1 MNRQWTSRAP
11 GVTVRSMSSDLS
23 SDLFSDLFSLADRTC
38 LVTGGSKGLGRH
50 MAEAFLAAGAHRVYI
65 TARNADAV
73 QATADALTA
82 AHDGE
87 CIALPGDLSTMADV
101 EQLVA
106 TITEREEHL
115 DVLVNN
121 AGRGWLA
128 PLGDFPERGWDKVM
142 DLNVKAPF
150 FLTQALIPHLTAR
163 ATPEHTSSVIN
174 IGSIA
179 GITANPSNT
188 YSYDV
193 SKAGIHMM
201 TRNLAFTLSQRHV
214 RVNAIAPGR
223 FHSDMT
229 EYAKADPAAYEA
241 ELRMI
246 PMHRWGDAD
255 DIKGVALLLATRA
268 GAFITGQ
275 IIPVD
280 GGTTLVG

>member
-1 MNRQWTSRAP
+1 MTISE
-11 GVTVRSMSSDLS
+11 
-23 SDLFSDLFSLADRTC
+23 LFSMDGRTC

-50 MAEAFLAAGAHRVYI
+50 MAEVFLEAGAERVYI
-65 TARNADAV
+65 TARDAEAV
-73 QATADALTA
+73 AATADELGGSAG
-82 AHDGE
+82 GE
-87 CIALPGDLSTMADV
+87 CVPLPGDLSTMNDV
-101 EQLVA
+101 LALAA
-106 TITEREEHL
+106 TMNEREDHL

-142 DLNVKAPF
+142 DLNLKAPF
-150 FLTQALIPHLTAR
+150 FLTQALIPLLTAR
-163 ATPEHTSSVIN
+163 ATPQRTGAIVN

-179 GITANPSNT
+179 GLTANPTDT

-201 TRNLAFTLSQRHV
+201 TRNLAFTLAEHNV

-229 EYAKADPAAYEA
+229 EYAKTDPDAYEA

-255 DIKGVALLLATRA
+255 DIKGVALMLASQA

-280 GGTTLVG
+280 GGTTLVA

>member
-1 MNRQWTSRAP
+1 M
-11 GVTVRSMSSDLS
+11 LS
-23 SDLFSDLFSLADRTC
+23 ELFSMGGRTC

-50 MAEAFLAAGAHRVYI
+50 MAEAFLEAGAERVYI
-65 TARNADAV
+65 TARNTDV
-73 QATADALTA
+73 VEATAAELTD
-82 AHDGE
+82 AHDGA
-87 CIALPGDLSTMADV
+87 CIPLAGDLSTMADV
-101 EQLVA
+101 EALAAAMV
-106 TITEREEHL
+106 ERESHL

-128 PLGDFPERGWDKVM
+128 PLGAFPEHGWDKVM
-142 DLNVKAPF
+142 DLNVKSPF
-150 FLTQALIPHLTAR
+150 FLTQALLPLLTNR
-163 ATPEHTSSVIN
+163 ATPEQTSSIIN

-179 GITANPSNT
+179 GLTANPVDT

-201 TRNLAFTLSQRHV
+201 TRNLAFTLSQENV

-229 EYAKADPAAYEA
+229 EFAKADPESYEA

-255 DIKGVALLLATRA
+255 DIKGVALMLASRA

-275 IIPVD
+275 IIPID
-280 GGTTLVG
+280 GGTTLVA

>member
-1 MNRQWTSRAP
+1 MTSE
-11 GVTVRSMSSDLS
+11 
-23 SDLFSDLFSLADRTC
+23 LFSMADRTC

-50 MAEAFLAAGAHRVYI
+50 MTEAFLDAGARRVYI
-65 TARNADAV
+65 TARDAETLD
-73 QATADALTA
+73 ATASELSA
-82 AHDGE
+82 AFAGE
-87 CIALPGDLSTMADV
+87 CVPLPGDLSTLNDV
-101 EQLVA
+101 EQLA
-106 TITEREEHL
+106 AEITDQEDHL

-128 PLGDFPERGWDKVM
+128 PFGEFPERGWDKVM
-142 DLNVKAPF
+142 DLNVKSPF
-150 FLTQALIPHLTAR
+150 FLTQALTPLLSAR
-163 ATPEHTSSVIN
+163 ATPEHTSSIIN

-179 GITANPSNT
+179 GLTANPTDT

-201 TRNLAFTLSQRHV
+201 TRNLAFTLSQVNV

-255 DIKGVALLLATRA
+255 DIKGVALLLASRA

-280 GGTTLVG
+280 GGTTLTA

>member
-1 MNRQWTSRAP
+1 
-11 GVTVRSMSSDLS
+11 MSSDH
-23 SDLFSDLFSLADRTC
+23 FSDLFSMADRTC

-50 MAEAFLAAGAHRVYI
+50 MAEAFLDAGARRVYI
-65 TARNADAV
+65 TARNADVV
-73 QATADALTA
+73 QSTADELTA
-82 AHDGE
+82 AHPGE
-87 CIALPGDLSTMADV
+87 CVALPGDLSTMADI
-101 EQLVA
+101 EALVG
-106 TITEREEHL
+106 TITEREGHL

-128 PLGDFPERGWDKVM
+128 PLGEFPERGWDKVM
-142 DLNVKAPF
+142 DLNLKAPF
-150 FLTQALIPHLTAR
+150 FLTQALIPLLAAR
-163 ATPEHTSSVIN
+163 ATPERTSSVVN

-179 GITANPSNT
+179 GLTANPTDT

-201 TRNLAFTLSQRHV
+201 TRNLAFTLAARHV

-246 PMHRWGDAD
+246 PMHRWGDPD
-255 DIKGVALLLATRA
+255 DIKGVALLLASRA
-268 GAFITGQ
+268 GEFITGQ

-280 GGTTLVG
+280 GGTTLVA

>member
-1 MNRQWTSRAP
+1 MIA
-11 GVTVRSMSSDLS
+11 
-23 SDLFSDLFSLADRTC
+23 DLFSMADRTC
-38 LVTGGSKGLGRH
+38 LITGGSKGLGRH
-50 MAEAFLAAGAHRVYI
+50 MADAFLEAGAACVYI
-65 TARNADAV
+65 TARNSEVAE
-73 QATADALTA
+73 ATAAELTEA
-82 AHDGE
+82 YDGD
-87 CIALPGDLSTMADV
+87 CIALAGDLSAMEEVQHLAA
-101 EQLVA
+101 EIAQ
-106 TITEREEHL
+106 REPHL

-128 PLGDFPERGWDKVM
+128 PLGDFPEHGWDKVM
-142 DLNVKAPF
+142 DLNVKSPF
-150 FLTQALIPHLTAR
+150 FLTQALIPLLTAR
-163 ATPEHTSSVIN
+163 ATPGRTSSIIN

-179 GITANPSNT
+179 GLTANPVDT

-201 TRNLAFTLSQRHV
+201 TRNLAFTLSQQNV

-229 EYAKADPAAYEA
+229 EFAKADPAAYEA

-255 DIKGVALLLATRA
+255 DIKGVALMLASQA
-268 GAFITGQ
+268 GGFITGQ

-280 GGTTLVG
+280 GGTTLVA

>member
-1 MNRQWTSRAP
+1 MI
-11 GVTVRSMSSDLS
+11 
-23 SDLFSDLFSLADRTC
+23 SDLFSMAERTC
-38 LVTGGSKGLGRH
+38 LITGGSKGLGRH
-50 MAEAFLAAGAHRVYI
+50 MADAFLEAGASRVYI
-65 TARNADAV
+65 TARNTDV
-73 QATADALTA
+73 VEATAEELTRT
-82 AHDGE
+82 HDGD
-87 CIALPGDLSTMADV
+87 CIPIAGDLSTLDEVQHLAAEV
-101 EQLVA
+101 AQREQ
-106 TITEREEHL
+106 HL

-128 PLGDFPERGWDKVM
+128 PLGDFPEHGWDKVM
-142 DLNVKAPF
+142 DLNVKSPF
-150 FLTQALIPHLTAR
+150 FLTQELIPLLTRR
-163 ATPEHTSSVIN
+163 ATTERTSSIIN

-179 GITANPSNT
+179 GLTANPVDT

-201 TRNLAFTLSQRHV
+201 TRNLAFTLSQQNV

-229 EYAKADPAAYEA
+229 EFAKSDPAAYEA

-255 DIKGVALLLATRA
+255 DIKGVALMLASRA

-280 GGTTLVG
+280 GGTTLVA

>member
-1 MNRQWTSRAP
+1 MTP
-11 GVTVRSMSSDLS
+11 E
-23 SDLFSDLFSLADRTC
+23 LFSMADRTC

-50 MAEAFLAAGAHRVYI
+50 MADAFLEAGASRVYI
-65 TARNADAV
+65 TARSREVVD
-73 QATADALTA
+73 ATAEALTS
-82 AHDGE
+82 AHEGE
-87 CIALPGDLSTMADV
+87 CVPIAGDLSTMDEV
-101 EQLVA
+101 EHLA
-106 TITEREEHL
+106 AEIARRESHL

-128 PLGDFPERGWDKVM
+128 PLGDFPEHGWDKVM
-142 DLNVKAPF
+142 DLNVKSPF
-150 FLTQALIPHLTAR
+150 FLTQKLVPLLTHR
-163 ATPEHTSSVIN
+163 ATPERTSSIIN

-179 GITANPSNT
+179 GLTANPVDT

-201 TRNLAFTLSQRHV
+201 TRNLAFTLSQQNV

-229 EYAKADPAAYEA
+229 EFAKADPDAYEA

-246 PMHRWGDAD
+246 PLHRWGDGD
-255 DIKGVALLLATRA
+255 DIKGVALLLASQA

-280 GGTTLVG
+280 GGTTLVA

>member
-1 MNRQWTSRAP
+1 MA
-11 GVTVRSMSSDLS
+11 G
-23 SDLFSDLFSLADRTC
+23 RTC
-38 LVTGGSKGLGRH
+38 LITGGSKGLGRH
-50 MAEAFLAAGAHRVYI
+50 MADVFLEAGAFRVYI
-65 TARNADAV
+65 TARNTEV
-73 QATADALTA
+73 VEATAEELTR
-82 AHDGE
+82 AHEGD
-87 CIALPGDLSTMADV
+87 CIPIAGDLSTMEDV
-101 EQLVA
+101 ENLAAEIAQ
-106 TITEREEHL
+106 RESHL

-121 AGRGWLA
+121 AGRGWMA

-142 DLNVKAPF
+142 DLNVKSPF
-150 FLTQALIPHLTAR
+150 FLTQELIPLLTRR
-163 ATPEHTSSVIN
+163 ATPEQTSSIIN

-179 GITANPSNT
+179 GLTANPVDT

-193 SKAGIHMM
+193 SKAGIHMV
-201 TRNLAFTLSQRHV
+201 TRNLAFTLSQQNV

-229 EYAKADPAAYEA
+229 EFAKADPASYDA

-255 DIKGVALLLATRA
+255 DIKGVALMLASQA

-280 GGTTLVG
+280 GGVTLVA

>member
-1 MNRQWTSRAP
+1 MI
-11 GVTVRSMSSDLS
+11 
-23 SDLFSDLFSLADRTC
+23 SDLFSMADRTC
-38 LVTGGSKGLGRH
+38 LITGGSKGLGRH
-50 MAEAFLAAGAHRVYI
+50 MAEAFLEAGAARVYV
-65 TARNADAV
+65 TARNTEV
-73 QATADALTA
+73 VEATAEELTR
-82 AHDGE
+82 AHDGD
-87 CIALPGDLSTMADV
+87 CIPIAGDLSSMEEVQHLAA
-101 EQLVA
+101 EIAQ
-106 TITEREEHL
+106 RESHL

-150 FLTQALIPHLTAR
+150 FLTQELLPLLTRR
-163 ATPEHTSSVIN
+163 ASPEANSAIIN

-179 GITANPSNT
+179 GLTANPVDT

-201 TRNLAFTLSQRHV
+201 TRNLAFTLSQQHV

-229 EYAKADPAAYEA
+229 EFAKQDPAAYEA

-255 DIKGVALLLATRA
+255 DIKGVALMLASRA

-280 GGTTLVG
+280 GGTTLVA

>member
-1 MNRQWTSRAP
+1 MTA
-11 GVTVRSMSSDLS
+11 
-23 SDLFSDLFSLADRTC
+23 DLFSMAERTC

-50 MAEAFLAAGAHRVYI
+50 MAEAFLEAGAARVYI
-65 TARNADAV
+65 TARNADV
-73 QATADALTA
+73 VEATAQELST
-82 AHDGE
+82 AHDGD
-87 CIALPGDLSTMADV
+87 CVPIAGDLASMIGVTQLAAAISDR
-101 EQLVA
+101 EQ
-106 TITEREEHL
+106 HL

-128 PLGDFPERGWDKVM
+128 PLGDFPEHGWDKVM

-150 FLTQALIPHLTAR
+150 FLTQALIPLLTAG
-163 ATPEHTSSVIN
+163 ATPQQTSSIIN

-179 GITANPSNT
+179 GLTANPVDT

-201 TRNLAFTLSQRHV
+201 TRNLAFTLSQQNV

-229 EYAKADPAAYEA
+229 EFAKADPAAYEA

-255 DIKGVALLLATRA
+255 DIKGVALMLASRA
-268 GAFITGQ
+268 GGFITGQ
-275 IIPVD
+275 VIPVD
-280 GGTTLVG
+280 GGTTLVA